1 MRTLARRP
9 LNPASRALLFV
20 GPVILLLLGVVQV
33 DTPAGAT
40 VALLSVVALVVVTFC
55 SGVRLRAGERGVS
68 VSVVPFWGR
77 RLRWD
82 QLARVD
88 VAEVD
93 AVEDFGGWGVTGSP
107 HGPGILVS
115 MGESRTVRLTTT
127 DGRRYFVGLGDQAGE
142 AVDALRASAPPS
154 AGVRFTVGADPRRR
168 AGVVGSEL

>member
-9 LNPASRALLFV
+9 LTPASRALLFV
-20 GPVILLLLGVVQV
+20 GPAILLLLGVVHV
-33 DTPAGAT
+33 DTPSGAI
-40 VALLSVVALVVVTFC
+40 VALLSVVALLVVTFC
-55 SGVRLRAGERGVS
+55 SGVCLRAGERGVS

-88 VAEVD
+88 VEEVR
-93 AVEDFGGWGVTGSP
+93 ALEDFGGWGVTGS
-107 HGPGILVS
+107 HRGPGILVS

-127 DGRRYFVGLGDQAGE
+127 DGRSYFVGLGDQAVD

-154 AGVRFTVGADPRRR
+154 AEVHFTV
-168 AGVVGSEL
+168 